1 LAQFQ
6 PSPVAR
12 VLVAKLRPLGEN
24 GWLVVARLLLAKV
37 PIALKRAVGLSGPS
51 TGSAPLPTTR
61 LVERFFAWIQWQR
74 RILVRWEYHAH
85 NFTASISRNWQL
97 AKQLKL

>member
-6 PSPVAR
+6 PTPVAR

-61 LVERFFAWIQWQR
+61 LVEQR